1 MTRQGL
7 RSVVFDGLSCR
18 IPTLP
23 HPLPNN
29 HIDSSMFLFF
39 TSFGAGYP
47 EGNSVTIKGWN
58 FTDLDG
64 RPCTP
69 QPPLRSGANDAS
81 CRSIDRECFAS
92 LPILTR

>member
-1 MTRQGL
+1 M
-7 RSVVFDGLSCR
+7 FDGLSCR

-64 RPCTP
+64 RPCTRSTAAAL
-69 QPPLRSGANDAS
+69 LRKERRRFLLRDRAIVNALPA
-81 CRSIDRECFAS
+81 CRS
-92 LPILTR
+92 

>member
-1 MTRQGL
+1 MLFDSRQGL

-69 QPPLRSGANDAS
+69 QPPLLRCGKSAGDSFCEIERS
-81 CRSIDRECFAS
+81 
-92 LPILTR
+92 

>member
-1 MTRQGL
+1 MLFDSRQGL

-29 HIDSSMFLFF
+29 RIDSSMFLFF

-47 EGNSVTIKGWN
+47 EGNSVMIKGWN

-69 QPPLRSGANDAS
+69 QPLLLCCGKSAGDSFCEIERP
-81 CRSIDRECFAS
+81 
-92 LPILTR
+92 